1 MLKSKTLCFFET
13 ERSFHRM
20 KNNIQNS
27 IGLGAK
33 SSGGTLN
40 INLCI
45 VEDNLLGGTAR
56 LSDCAGCLQ
65 IVDLKRVLL
74 RLRKRI
80 AITLP
85 LTPRRDEAD
94 RLRRLDQEAQTQL
107 NNHQHPI
114 MVQAFSEA

>member
-1 MLKSKTLCFFET
+1 
-13 ERSFHRM
+13 M
-20 KNNIQNS
+20 KDNIQNP

-45 VEDNLLGGTAR
+45 VEDNLLGGTVQLA
-56 LSDCAGCLQ
+56 DCAECLH
-65 IVDLKRVLL
+65 IVDFKRVLL

-80 AITLP
+80 ANTLP

-94 RLRRLDQEAQTQL
+94 RLRQLDQEAQAQL
-107 NNHQHPI
+107 NNHHHSTVGE
-114 MVQAFSEA
+114 MFSAA